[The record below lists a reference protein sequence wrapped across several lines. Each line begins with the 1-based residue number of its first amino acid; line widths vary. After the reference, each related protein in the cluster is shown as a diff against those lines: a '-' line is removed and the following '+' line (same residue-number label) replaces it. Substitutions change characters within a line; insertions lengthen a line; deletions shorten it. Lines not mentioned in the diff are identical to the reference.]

1 MLITLLDSI
10 SGLDENQKN
19 TIYSMLNK
27 FINPIKIY
35 LIFLI
40 LILLLIL
47 GSNIYLNLNIFKYL
61 NNIKTDII

>member
-1 MLITLLDSI
+1 MLVSLLDAI
-10 SGLDENQKN
+10 SGLDTNQKN
-19 TIYSMLNK
+19 TIYDIINK

-47 GSNIYLNLNIFKYL
+47 GTTIYLNVNVIKYL
-61 NNIKTDII
+61 NNIKTEIN